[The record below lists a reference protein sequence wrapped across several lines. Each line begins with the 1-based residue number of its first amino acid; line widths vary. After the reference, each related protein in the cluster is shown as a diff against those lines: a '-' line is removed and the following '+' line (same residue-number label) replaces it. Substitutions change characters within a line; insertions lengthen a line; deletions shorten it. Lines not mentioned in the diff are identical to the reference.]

1 MRTLFDGPELTRED
15 EGRLGKCLAGVLGI
29 MADGQW
35 RTFAE
40 IQSRLE
46 GMEILASE
54 AGVSARLRDLRKPK
68 FGGFVVEKR
77 RRSAGVW
84 EYRLGDRS
92 ESRRAAS

>member
-15 EGRLGKCLAGVLGI
+15 EGRLGKCLAGVLGV
-29 MADGQW
+29 MSDGQW

-40 IQSRLE
+40 IQARLE

-84 EYRLGDRS
+84 EYRLGDRA